1 MTERIVNEN
10 ISGKPNYTHNVSD
23 SNISVFGRTAVQSH
37 MIPELV
43 SEIGVEDL
51 QVHDKDLLKEVEFIH
66 GDALQV
72 MATMPKA
79 SIDLVVTSPPYN
91 IGKEYERKTSLEDYL
106 AFMKSTLILCHEVL
120 STDGAL
126 CLQVGN
132 FVDCGVIEPLDAL
145 LLPILKELGFKLRNR
160 IVWTFGH
167 GLHCSK
173 RYSGRYETVLW
184 LTKSNE
190 FVFNLDEVRVP
201 QKYPG
206 KLHYKGPKKG
216 LPSCNPLGKNPG
228 DVWEIPNV
236 KHNHPEKTSH
246 PCQFPEALIERLVL
260 AHSNPGQCVLDPFSG
275 SGTVGVV
282 CNRLGRRAILV
293 EREAQYTEMACKR
306 IFGNKQYAIA
316 AAGLG
321 R

>member
-1 MTERIVNEN
+1 MTQRIVNEN
-10 ISGKPNYTHNVSD
+10 FSGKSNYSHNVSD
-23 SNISVFGRTAVQSH
+23 SNISVVGRTAVQSQL
-37 MIPELV
+37 IPELV
-43 SEIGVEDL
+43 SEIVLEGALDASAASLE
-51 QVHDKDLLKEVEFIH
+51 EVKLIH
-66 GDALQV
+66 GDSLEV
-72 MATMPKA
+72 MARTPEG
-79 SIDLVVTSPPYN
+79 SVDLIVTSPPYN
-91 IGKEYERKTSLEDYL
+91 VGKEYERKTSPEDYF

-120 STDGAL
+120 SADGAL

-132 FVDCGVIEPLDAL
+132 FVDCGVIEPLDVL
-145 LLPILKELGFKLRNR
+145 LFPILKELGFKLRNR

-282 CNRLGRRAILV
+282 CNRLGRRSILV
-293 EREAQYTEMACKR
+293 ERDGSYVAMAAKR
-306 IFGNKQYAIA
+306 ISSANTSRFE
-316 AAGLG
+316 
-321 R
+321 